1 MFPLLFSSPTLYKT
15 KSRDHSGRSNIY
27 ETPKSFFV
35 ELEAAGF
42 TRDSLNVSLENSTL
56 KISGQIE
63 IDLPEGFEQLK
74 SRSFSRTFRF
84 SQNRCCMS
92 QGYTLHPVNSS
103 LTSSS
108 TQSNNR
114 SFFNHRI
121 CYS

>member
-1 MFPLLFSSPTLYKT
+1 MFPLLFSSPILYKT

-42 TRDSLNVSLENSTL
+42 TRDSLNISLENNTL

-63 IDLPEGFEQLK
+63 IELPEGFEQLK

-84 SQNRCCMS
+84 SQNIDEEHICATHSNGLLTVELPKRAARKIE
-92 QGYTLHPVNSS
+92 LS
-103 LTSSS
+103 LS
-108 TQSNNR
+108 
-114 SFFNHRI
+114 
-121 CYS
+121 